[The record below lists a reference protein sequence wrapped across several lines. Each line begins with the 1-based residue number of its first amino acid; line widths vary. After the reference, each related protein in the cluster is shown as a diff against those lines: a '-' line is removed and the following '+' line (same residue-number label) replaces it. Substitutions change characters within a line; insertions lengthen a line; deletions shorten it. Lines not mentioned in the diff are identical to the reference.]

1 MKTSCG
7 KNEATEEAYCEM
19 LHQHIEQLSTDDLK
33 ENAFS
38 HLYEE
43 HRYSTVEE
51 IYNML
56 NGANIS
62 KENKKLLQKHY
73 GLPQSGMKRIKIS
86 CRTVGHIFF
95 NRLED
100 ITYEVPKKFALNLVT
115 YSNFEELL
123 KPYYIA
129 TNNIEYTEGDT
140 VVNEPGE
147 GSFIDIKEMGN
158 D

>member
-7 KNEATEEAYCEM
+7 KNEATEEAYCKM

-33 ENAFS
+33 ENAFE

-43 HRYSTVEE
+43 HRYGSVEE

-56 NGANIS
+56 KSTSIPQ
-62 KENKKLLQKHY
+62 EDKKLLQKHY
-73 GLPQSGMKRIKIS
+73 GLPQSGMKRICIS
-86 CRTVGHIFF
+86 SDSSGRRHWKQSAEHI
-95 NRLED
+95 
-100 ITYEVPKKFALNLVT
+100 YEIPKKFALNLVT
-115 YSNFEELL
+115 AENYVELL

-129 TNNIEYTEGDT
+129 TNNKEYTHSAKQVQRRSIQIEEL
-140 VVNEPGE
+140 N
-147 GSFIDIKEMGN
+147 N

>member
-33 ENAFS
+33 KNAFS

-43 HRYSTVEE
+43 HRYGTVEE

-73 GLPQSGMKRIKIS
+73 GLPQSGMKRICINYS
-86 CRTVGHIFF
+86 VEGSRYYTSSSEHI
-95 NRLED
+95 
-100 ITYEVPKKFALNLVT
+100 YEVPKDFALDLAT
-115 YSNFEELL
+115 AENFEKLL

-129 TNNIEYTEGDT
+129 TNNKEYKNNHIQTRYPE
-140 VVNEPGE
+140 
-147 GSFIDIKEMGN
+147 IKIKEEK
-158 D
+158 